1 MTHQGKYNL
10 FEYSKNKPKY
20 ECEEKNFAYYF
31 HQIINNNI
39 YNK

>member
-20 ECEEKNFAYYF
+20 ECEEKTLLF
-31 HQIINNNI
+31 IST
-39 YNK
+39 K